1 MGTIVKEE
9 STMKKINSEEKFLIR
24 IIIFVAVALM
34 FVGYGKYMDK
44 VVREETIKSAELI
57 EVTDDGYI
65 ISFDGEEH
73 IYDYED

>member
-1 MGTIVKEE
+1 
-9 STMKKINSEEKFLIR
+9 MKKINSEEKFLIH

-65 ISFDGEEH
+65 ISFDDEAH
-73 IYDYED
+73 SYSFDD

>member
-1 MGTIVKEE
+1 
-9 STMKKINSEEKFLIR
+9 MKKINSEEKFLIR

>member
-1 MGTIVKEE
+1 
-9 STMKKINSEEKFLIR
+9 MKKINSEEKFLIR

-73 IYDYED
+73 VYDYED